1 MEIRQQAPRLRQRQ
15 AQRWPTL
22 AIALVIPF
30 VAAAIGGF
38 ATSRSVA
45 TWYPTLK
52 KPEWN
57 PPRWLFAPVW
67 NLLYVLMGIASWLV
81 WQKGATTTTR
91 TQGSHAPLKAQSHRA
106 LALYG
111 SQLALN
117 ALWSVIF
124 FGMRRIDLAL
134 IEIVPLW
141 GTVLATIGAFY
152 RIQPLAALLL
162 IPYQLWV
169 TFAALLNA
177 RVWQLNR

>member
-1 MEIRQQAPRLRQRQ
+1 MAIKEQAQRRHQ
-15 AQRWPTL
+15 HGAQRWPTL
-22 AIALVIPF
+22 AVALAIPF
-30 VAAAIGGF
+30 VAATIGGL
-38 ATSRSVA
+38 ATSRSVI

-57 PPRWLFAPVW
+57 PPSWLFAPVW
-67 NLLYVLMGIASWLV
+67 NLLYLLMGIASWLI
-81 WQKGATTTTR
+81 WQKGAATTTR
-91 TQGSHAPLKAQSHRA
+91 AQGSHTPLKAQSHRA

-111 SQLALN
+111 IQLTLN

-134 IEIVPLW
+134 VAIVPLW
-141 GTVLATIGAFY
+141 STLLATMGAFY
-152 RIQPLAALLL
+152 RIQPVAASLL

-169 TFAALLNA
+169 TFASVLNA

>member
-1 MEIRQQAPRLRQRQ
+1 MELKPRTQRRRQRGEP
-15 AQRWPTL
+15 RWPTL

-30 VAAAIGGF
+30 VAAAIGGL

-57 PPRWLFAPVW
+57 PPSWLFAPVW

-91 TQGSHAPLKAQSHRA
+91 AQGSHASLKAQSHRA
-106 LALYG
+106 LTWYG
-111 SQLALN
+111 IQLALN
-117 ALWSVIF
+117 ALWAVVF

-134 IEIVPLW
+134 LAIVPLW
-141 GTVLATIGAFY
+141 STVLATIGAFY

-169 TFAALLNA
+169 SFATVLNG